1 MSMLQLLATM
11 GSAQVGTDQ
20 QFLRPV
26 GDDGQTSFR
35 QVPTGGS
42 RWTKIDDVTPDDDST
57 YIWQDAGS
65 AITAN
70 LDIELTNSGVE
81 TPHPNQDV
89 VVLFRQKFT
98 DALILGTGNGW
109 SASLYQGDPS
119 SGGSLVAAMW
129 TNDQGPPNG
138 TYVNLSDTLSAP
150 EKALIT
156 DWNDLWI
163 RLQADFDYSGFQ
175 KEWRLTQ
182 VFLRID
188 PL

>member
-11 GSAQVGTDQ
+11 ASAQVGTDE

-26 GDDGQTSFR
+26 GDDGQTSFK
-35 QVPTGGS
+35 QVPTSGL
-42 RWTKIDDVTPDDDST
+42 RWQKIDDVTPDDDGT

-65 AITAN
+65 ALIAN

-89 VVLFRQKFT
+89 VVRFRQKFT
-98 DALILGTGNGW
+98 DAAILGTGTGW
-109 SASLYQGDPS
+109 TAHLYQGDPS
-119 SGGSLVAAMW
+119 GGGSLVAAMW

-138 TYVNLSDTLSAP
+138 TYVDLQDTLSAP
-150 EKALIT
+150 EKALIS

-163 RLQADFDYSGFQ
+163 RLQADFDLVGFN

-182 VFLRID
+182 CFLRID